1 MNNTTDNKSM
11 TNTQSHEAVLGLA
24 KQILEDADAL
34 ADKLV
39 SEFGSNPARWSK
51 ADRDRLRSLN
61 KQSSRLFR
69 EARGLVLQ
77 EINQASQ
84 ARKSLKAKS
93 KN

>member
-1 MNNTTDNKSM
+1 M

-39 SEFGSNPARWSK
+39 SEFGSNPARWAK
-51 ADRDRLRSLN
+51 ADRDHLRSLN
-61 KQSSRLFR
+61 KQSGRLFR